1 MAADLFAEG
10 NELFVDEDYEG
21 ALTKY
26 DGAIEAEAGVSAY
39 WEKRAAAKMK
49 LGNTASAFDDAA
61 QAVALDSG
69 SARAQHRKGYT
80 RGQRCRTV
88 AGGPRSLTSN
98 ICFPQL
104 GGLRAG
110 RV

>member
-1 MAADLFAEG
+1 MAAELFAEG

-21 ALTKY
+21 AVAKY
-26 DGAIEAEAGVSAY
+26 DAAIEAEAGVSAY

-49 LGNTASAFDDAA
+49 LGNTVSAFDDAA

-69 SARAQHRKGYT
+69 SARAQYRKGCV
-80 RGQRCRTV
+80 RGPRCRPV
-88 AGGPRSLTSN
+88 ARVRRPVTSN
-98 ICFPQL
+98 TAAPQV
-104 GGLRAG
+104 GCLRAG